1 MRVEDM
7 GSNGPA
13 EPATAE
19 FEIGKDHSGNDSQ
32 TSSLPTMLF
41 DVLKTVTADHGA
53 AAARLGRLAF
63 PRQRQR
69 LPIDTPNF
77 IAITSRGSVP
87 HMTPDVVTRHTQ
99 LRGAYMALEDFVELS
114 QKRKSPALYKAP
126 TALTKNGSTS
136 TSISS
141 RDMAEDSSTTSST
154 RALHFYTATPAS
166 QTVVLAARRHPAVT
180 APMGNGTDHVSLF
193 TSTGFQKLS
202 VADYCAA
209 VRDVRPDI
217 AIPLAD
223 LTYGYAERGNRS
235 SNPKRQVRMVERTED
250 WIANFFTYCS
260 SSTKNPGA
268 LSEMSPSESRV
279 LDHTAIFAPTLPV
292 PYPIQWDYLNRLAQD
307 HRAHV
312 SGLAVYD
319 ADILADLG
327 EYPLLTPLPRLSME
341 FFVTP
346 QQILRQVQLG
356 MDLFTVPFVNTAS
369 DAGIAMTFRFPP
381 PSSPPTTEGQNGGAD
396 TEPLGI
402 DMWSGEHRIAVE
414 PLLKGCTC
422 YACTRH
428 HRAFLHHLLN
438 AKEMLGW
445 TLLQIHNNHI
455 MSEFFAGIRKVLAEE
470 NQSADGFNEYCRQF
484 QLRYES
490 ELPKGTGER
499 PRARGYHFKAEAGQ
513 AKINKPAFQKYESA
527 VGEIKNIAGDG
538 VAEEDRTLVEE
549 QAGLA
554 VTGVAGEGM
563 ETPVFPEGVAGDL
576 VKKGFAEVDVT
587 KQ

>member
-1 MRVEDM
+1 M
-7 GSNGPA
+7 GSQESAQEGAP
-13 EPATAE
+13 
-19 FEIGKDHSGNDSQ
+19 GDSQ
-32 TSSLPTMLF
+32 TPTMLF
-41 DVLKTVTADHGA
+41 DVLKTVAVHHCGGTG
-53 AAARLGRLAF
+53 ARLGRLAF

-99 LRGAYMALEDFVELS
+99 LGGAYMALEDFVELS
-114 QKRKSPALYKAP
+114 QKRKSPALYKVS
-126 TALTKNGSTS
+126 TALASGN
-136 TSISS
+136 
-141 RDMAEDSSTTSST
+141 ENTTSPSSDKGP
-154 RALHFYTATPAS
+154 LHFYTATPPS

-180 APMGNGTDHVSLF
+180 APMGNGSDHVSLF

-202 VADYCAA
+202 VDDYCAA
-209 VRDVRPDI
+209 VRDVRPDV
-217 AIPLAD
+217 AVPLAD
-223 LTYGYAERGNRS
+223 LTYGYAETGNRS
-235 SNPKRQVRMVERTED
+235 SNPKRQIRMVERTED
-250 WIANFFTYCS
+250 WIAKFMTYADLPRKDPAPAA
-260 SSTKNPGA
+260 ST
-268 LSEMSPSESRV
+268 SRV
-279 LDHTAIFAPTLPV
+279 LDHTAVFAPTLPV

-307 HRAHV
+307 HRQHI

-327 EYPLLTPLPRLSME
+327 DYPALTPLPRLSMD

-356 MDLFTVPFVNTAS
+356 MDLFTVPFINTAS
-369 DAGIAMTFRFPP
+369 DAGIAMTFQFLP
-381 PSSPPTTEGQNGGAD
+381 PSPETETSSAGGGND
-396 TEPLGI
+396 IEPLGI
-402 DMWSGEHRIAVE
+402 DMWSDDHRVAVE

-422 YACTRH
+422 YVCTKH
-428 HRAFLHHLLN
+428 HRAFLQHLLN

-445 TLLQIHNNHI
+445 TLLQIHNHHV
-455 MSEFFAGIRKVLAEE
+455 MSQFFADIRKVLAEE
-470 NQSADGFNEYCRQF
+470 QAAAAAPGTFEEHCRRF

-513 AKINKPAFQKYESA
+513 AKINKPAFQKYETADEGANTGSNDA
-527 VGEIKNIAGDG
+527 NGSN
-538 VAEEDRTLVEE
+538 EEDRALAGE

-554 VTGVAGEGM
+554 VTGAAADGA
-563 ETPVFPEGVAGDL
+563 ETPVVPEGDAGDL